1 LQKGH
6 GGLTVEVKT
15 YFEVA
20 GGRKIVESGTR
31 GRTIPILPNLRKKI
45 DNLKYYYLILT
56 GHWIDP
62 YNDYFDKEVMRPR
75 VPGAGEEYNGPW
87 ATLTELWEKTFITA
101 ANVTDDGGFIISGF
115 LEVIPK
121 KPVNI
126 TIPKVKVS
134 DDYSMFEDTINVLNE
149 VAVEMIN
156 YFTVGTILEDPRN
169 TLKGLRDY
177 SDNDMKGLNDQ
188 EVEEQLIEILESR
201 GAIII
206 SPSDSQMLE
215 ARKKHTEPG
224 EEMEAEET
232 TEDLEGDV
240 NEEETLDENG
250 LTKQEAAVID
260 EALKNEALKNE
271 DSEEVPGPAPEM
283 GGMEIPAGDI
293 IPDPEIGEIVSQGTI
308 DNNADIPIDEEGMDR
323 AEQIASQGE
332 MEQKQSD
339 GGDW

>member
-1 LQKGH
+1 MMSFEITSFKLLQKGH
-6 GGLTVEVKT
+6 GGLTVDVKT

-87 ATLTELWEKTFITA
+87 ATLVELWEKTFITA
-101 ANVTDDGGFIISGF
+101 ANVTEDGGFIISGF

-134 DDYSMFEDTINVLNE
+134 DDYSMFEDTIDVLNE

-215 ARKKHTEPG
+215 ARKKHAEPG
-224 EEMEAEET
+224 EEP
-232 TEDLEGDV
+232 
-240 NEEETLDENG
+240 NPEEEEEEEEELE
-250 LTKQEAAVID
+250 E
-260 EALKNEALKNE
+260 EE
-271 DSEEVPGPAPEM
+271 SEEKEEEELEEVEEGIKGNDEVPGPAPET
-283 GGMEIPAGDI
+283 GGMEIPSGDI

-308 DNNADIPIDEEGMDR
+308 DNNADIPIDQEGMDR

-332 MEQKQSD
+332 MQQKQGN